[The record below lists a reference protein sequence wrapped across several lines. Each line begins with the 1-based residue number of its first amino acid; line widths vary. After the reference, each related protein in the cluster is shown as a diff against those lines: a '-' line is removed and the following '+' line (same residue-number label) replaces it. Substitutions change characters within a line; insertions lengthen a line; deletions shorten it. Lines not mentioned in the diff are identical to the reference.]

1 MTVRMPQGV
10 DANDGT
16 TVYLWAKHRAEAQ
29 QENDEP
35 YKYADGCRSAEA
47 CELLL
52 TLHTAIEIMSPG
64 QRRDLI
70 LAAEGSA
77 KFAEEAAS

>member
-1 MTVRMPQGV
+1 MIRMPQGV

-16 TVYLWAKHRAEAQ
+16 SVYLWAKNRAETY
-29 QENDEP
+29 NDDEP
-35 YKYADGCRSAEA
+35 YRNEGEGRCGET

-64 QRRDLI
+64 QRKDLV
-70 LAAEGSA
+70 LALEGSA
-77 KFAEEAAS
+77 KFAEEMAS